1 MLNWNDL
8 LNQVDLVLL
17 SKAVIDI
24 YGPMIYEGGKVLLDK
39 AKDKAA
45 EAAVVQLGE
54 TAKKAWNLVK
64 GKFADPVAS
73 RKLVEYELNPA
84 EAKAAWLA
92 ETLEDLLKHDDEFA
106 GELKKICREIK
117 SDYDQLPPEMRCVI
131 TTQRTGDVTNGS
143 TVVQATGGSTV
154 HIVR

>member
-8 LNQVDLVLL
+8 LNQIDLTLF

-24 YGPMIYEGGKVLLDK
+24 YGPMICEGGKVLLEK

-45 EAAVVQLGE
+45 EAAVEKLGE

-73 RKLVEYELNPA
+73 RKLVEYERNPA

-117 SDYDQLPPEMRCVI
+117 SDYDQLPPEMRCEI
-131 TTQRTGDVTNGS
+131 TTQQIGNVTNS
-143 TVVQATGGSTV
+143 TVVQAANSSTV
-154 HIVR
+154 HITR